1 MTTEQMTDVD
11 ANTVIRELERLR
23 KSGERVPT
31 SSFASLP
38 AMAQVMDLQAKVALE
53 GAVAEAWKVARS
65 PDGVPVVARL
75 HPLIEQSAGA
85 SLPWRKDM
93 LLEIEIAVRLGKDLP
108 VSNAPYQR
116 SDILDA
122 IETVRLGAE
131 MVWTVLLEAGKVSF
145 PLYLV
150 DRLGND
156 GYVLGPQLGREFLDA
171 SSTPALS
178 IRTGSGSIFDAP
190 AKHATGDVLT
200 WLLDYANLADRPA
213 NVLKAGTLITTGTLC
228 GAIPLKEGGSF
239 EIDMASAPAFSFSL
253 T

>member
-1 MTTEQMTDVD
+1 MTNEQLTDAD
-11 ANTVIRELERLR
+11 ADSVIRELERLR
-23 KSGERVPT
+23 KSGERVAT
-31 SSFASLP
+31 SSFARFP
-38 AMAQVMDLQAKVALE
+38 VMAQMMDLQERVSLDGNKQN
-53 GAVAEAWKVARS
+53 AWKVARS

-85 SLPWRKDM
+85 ALSWRKDM
-93 LLEIEIAVRLGKDLP
+93 LLEIEIAVRLGKELP
-108 VSNAPYQR
+108 VKATPYQR

-122 IETVRLGAE
+122 IATVHLGAE

-145 PLYLV
+145 PLYMV

-156 GYVLGPQLGREFLDA
+156 GYVLGPELGGEFLEP

-178 IRTGSGSIFDAP
+178 IRSGSDSIFDAP

-200 WLLDYANLADRPA
+200 WLLDYANLTERPA
-213 NVLKAGTLITTGTLC
+213 DLLTAGTLVTTGTLC
-228 GAIPLKEGGSF
+228 GAIPLKQGGQF
-239 EIDMASAPAFSFSL
+239 DIDMAGAPAFNFSL

>member
-31 SSFASLP
+31 SSFASFP
-38 AMAQVMDLQAKVALE
+38 AMAQVMDLQDRVTLDGRKE
-53 GAVAEAWKVARS
+53 EAWKVARS

-75 HPLIEQSAGA
+75 HPLIEKNAGA
-85 SLPWRKDM
+85 KLPWRKDM
-93 LLEIEIAVRLGKDLP
+93 LLEIEVAVRLRKDLP
-108 VSNAPYQR
+108 VSNTPYER

-122 IETVRLGAE
+122 IATVHLGAE

-156 GYVLGPQLGREFLDA
+156 GYVLGPTLGREFLDP

-239 EIDMASAPAFSFSL
+239 EVDMAGATAFTFSL

>member
-1 MTTEQMTDVD
+1 MTKTALTETEADS
-11 ANTVIRELERLR
+11 VIRELERLR
-23 KSGERVPT
+23 KSGERVAT
-31 SSFASLP
+31 SHFANLP
-38 AMAQVMDLQAKVALE
+38 AMAHVMDLQARLALDGKVE
-53 GAVAEAWKVARS
+53 EAWKVARS

-75 HPLIEQSAGA
+75 HPLIEKSAGA
-85 SLPWRKDM
+85 ILPWRKDM
-93 LLEIEIAVRLGKDLP
+93 LLEIEIAVRLGKDLT
-108 VSNAPYQR
+108 VSNTPYQR
-116 SDILDA
+116 NDILDA
-122 IETVRLGAE
+122 IETVHLGAE

-156 GYVLGPQLGREFLDA
+156 GYVLGPELGREFLDP

-200 WLLDYANLADRPA
+200 WLLDYANLAERPE

-228 GAIPLKEGGSF
+228 GAIPLTAGGHF
-239 EIDMASAPAFSFSL
+239 DIELAGAPAFSFSL

>member
-11 ANTVIRELERLR
+11 ADTVIRELKRLR
-23 KSGERVPT
+23 KSGERVAT
-31 SSFASLP
+31 SSFSHFP
-38 AMAQVMDLQAKVALE
+38 VMAQVMNLQDRVTLDGRQE
-53 GAVAEAWKVARS
+53 EAWKVARS

-75 HPLIEQSAGA
+75 HPLIEKSAGA

-93 LLEIEIAVRLGKDLP
+93 LLEIEIAVRLGKDLA
-108 VSNAPYQR
+108 VSNTPYQR
-116 SDILDA
+116 SDIVDA
-122 IETVRLGAE
+122 IDTVHLGAE

-156 GYVLGPQLGREFLDA
+156 GYVLGPELGREFLDP

-228 GAIPLKEGGSF
+228 GAIPLKEGGNF
-239 EIDMASAPAFSFSL
+239 DIDMAGAPAFSFSL

>member
-1 MTTEQMTDVD
+1 MTNTVLTEAD

-23 KSGERVPT
+23 KSGERVST
-31 SSFASLP
+31 NSFPSLP
-38 AMAQVMDLQAKVALE
+38 DMTQAMDWQGRLQHDGTVAD
-53 GAVAEAWKVARS
+53 AWKVARS
-65 PDGVPVVARL
+65 PEGVAIVARL
-75 HPLIEQSAGA
+75 HPLIEKSSGA
-85 SLPWRKDM
+85 TLPWRTDT

-108 VSNAPYQR
+108 VRPQPYQR
-116 SDILDA
+116 ADLLDA
-122 IETVRLGAE
+122 IDSVYLGAE
-131 MVWTVLLEAGKVSF
+131 LVRTALLEAGKVSF

-156 GYVLGPQLGREFLDA
+156 GYVLGPPLGHEFLDA

-200 WLLDYANLADRPA
+200 WLLDYTNLADRPE
-213 NVLKAGTLITTGTLC
+213 NVLKTGTLVTTGTLC

-239 EIDMASAPAFSFSL
+239 EIDMAGAPAFSFSL